1 MKWSNLINQC
11 LKSRRTR
18 MDYKVS
24 DFIPQRYP
32 FEMIDVQPGK
42 SAEAVKNL
50 SVNEWF
56 FSNENQFSLPHPII
70 VEALAQTGV
79 VAILSMPEH
88 KGKNVFFGG
97 IKNAEFK
104 ADMHPG
110 DILHLKVELTKLKRN
125 IGVGH
130 AEVIRDGEVIVDA
143 NLMFAIE

>member
-1 MKWSNLINQC
+1 MNYQ
-11 LKSRRTR
+11 
-18 MDYKVS
+18 VS

-32 FEMIDVQPGK
+32 FEMIDKIIDVQPGK

-56 FSNENQFSLPHPII
+56 FSNGNQFSLPHPII
-70 VEALAQTGV
+70 IEALAQTGV

-97 IKNAEFK
+97 IKSADFK

-110 DILHLKVELTKLKRN
+110 DVLHLNVELTKLKRN

-130 AEVIRDGEVIVDA
+130 AEVIRNHEVIVDA

>member
-1 MKWSNLINQC
+1 ME
-11 LKSRRTR
+11 
-18 MDYKVS
+18 YKVS

-32 FEMIDVQPGK
+32 FEMIDKIIDVQPGK

-56 FSNENQFSLPHPII
+56 FSNGNQFSLPHPII
-70 VEALAQTGV
+70 VESLAQTGV

-97 IKNAEFK
+97 IKNADFK
-104 ADMHPG
+104 DNMRPG
-110 DILHLKVELTKLKRN
+110 DVLHLKVELTKLKRN

>member
-1 MKWSNLINQC
+1 
-11 LKSRRTR
+11 

-32 FEMIDVQPGK
+32 FEMIDKIIDVQPGK

-56 FSNENQFSLPHPII
+56 FSNGNQFSLPHPII

-97 IKNAEFK
+97 IKNADFK

-110 DILHLKVELTKLKRN
+110 DVLHLKVELTKLKRN

-130 AEVIRDGEVIVDA
+130 AEVLRDDEVIVDA

>member
-1 MKWSNLINQC
+1 
-11 LKSRRTR
+11 

-32 FEMIDVQPGK
+32 FEMIDKIIDVQPGK

-56 FSNENQFSLPHPII
+56 FSNGNQFSLPHPII

-88 KGKNVFFGG
+88 KRKNVFFGG
-97 IKNAEFK
+97 IKNADFK
-104 ADMHPG
+104 AGMHPG
-110 DILHLKVELTKLKRN
+110 DVLHLQVELTKLKRN

-130 AEVIRDGEVIVDA
+130 AEVLRDGEVIVDA